1 MINMNREILNLKN
14 LSVSYGDINILKDI
28 DLSLKKGE
36 ILGIVGESGSG
47 KSTLIKSI
55 MGILDE
61 NASIDGEINF
71 EGKDLASL
79 SLKDYRKI
87 KGKEISMIF
96 QNPTEYFNPT
106 RKISKQFIE
115 TIRSHNDISKQ
126 EIQKKSINTFKFL
139 GLQDGKKIW
148 NSYPFELSGGM
159 NQRVAIAL
167 SIMLEPKIL
176 LADEP
181 TSALDVTVQAQVV
194 KELLKLRQKLN
205 TSIIL
210 VTHNI
215 GVASYMS
222 DNIGVMYGGRIIEY
236 GESEELINNPKHP
249 YTKML
254 INSVPVING
263 NIPNGIEGSLPNFQ
277 DIKEGCVFLDRCKY
291 ASRECKIKVPSA
303 KYWGKSHWS
312 SCLIENEE
320 IAL

>member
-1 MINMNREILNLKN
+1 MNREILNLKN
-14 LSVSYGDINILKDI
+14 LIVSYGDINILKDI

-79 SLKDYRKI
+79 SLKDYRII

-249 YTKML
+249 YTKIL

>member
-1 MINMNREILNLKN
+1 MNREILNLKN

-61 NASIDGEINF
+61 NASIDGEIHF

-291 ASRECKIKVPSA
+291 ASRECKIKVPSE

>member
-1 MINMNREILNLKN
+1 MNREILNLKN

-222 DNIGVMYGGRIIEY
+222 HNIGVMYGGRIIEY

-263 NIPNGIEGSLPNFQ
+263 NIPNGIEGRLPHFQ

>member
-1 MINMNREILNLKN
+1 MNREILNLKN

-87 KGKEISMIF
+87 KGNEISMIF

>member
-1 MINMNREILNLKN
+1 MNREILNLKN

-263 NIPNGIEGSLPNFQ
+263 NIPIGIEGSLPNFQ

>member
-1 MINMNREILNLKN
+1 MNREILNLKN

-222 DNIGVMYGGRIIEY
+222 HNIGVMYGGRIIEY

-249 YTKML
+249 YTKIL

>member
-1 MINMNREILNLKN
+1 
-14 LSVSYGDINILKDI
+14 
-28 DLSLKKGE
+28 
-36 ILGIVGESGSG
+36 
-47 KSTLIKSI
+47 
-55 MGILDE
+55 
-61 NASIDGEINF
+61 
-71 EGKDLASL
+71 
-79 SLKDYRKI
+79 
-87 KGKEISMIF
+87 MIF

-215 GVASYMS
+215 GVASYMPH
-222 DNIGVMYGGRIIEY
+222 NIGVMYGGRIIEY

>member
-1 MINMNREILNLKN
+1 MNREILNLKN

-115 TIRSHNDISKQ
+115 TIRSHNISKQ

-303 KYWGKSHWS
+303 KYLGKSHWS

>member
-1 MINMNREILNLKN
+1 MNREILNLKN

-79 SLKDYRKI
+79 SLNDYRKI

>member
-1 MINMNREILNLKN
+1 MNREILNLKN

-222 DNIGVMYGGRIIEY
+222 DNIVVMYGGRIIEY

>member
-1 MINMNREILNLKN
+1 MNREILNLKN

-249 YTKML
+249 YTKIL

-303 KYWGKSHWS
+303 KYWGKSYWS

>member
-1 MINMNREILNLKN
+1 MLKIDNITVQYGNNKPTIEDFNLEI
-14 LSVSYGDINILKDI
+14 SS
-28 DLSLKKGE
+28 GE
-36 ILGIVGESGSG
+36 IVAIVGESGSG
-47 KSTLIKSI
+47 KTTVIISVLGLLPGQGKVTKGDIV
-55 MGILDE
+55 
-61 NASIDGEINF
+61 F
-71 EGKDLASL
+71 EGDSL
-79 SLKDYRKI
+79 LKYTDKQWNQCRGTKM
-87 KGKEISMIF
+87 SMIF
-96 QNPTEYFNPT
+96 QDCGSMINPNRRIGSQFVEYIRVHENMPKDKAKEKVIEMLDRMRLPQAKDIM
-106 RKISKQFIE
+106 RK
-115 TIRSHNDISKQ
+115 
-126 EIQKKSINTFKFL
+126 
-139 GLQDGKKIW
+139 
-148 NSYPFELSGGM
+148 YPFQLSGGQR
-159 NQRVAIAL
+159 QRVGIA
-167 SIMLEPKIL
+167 MAMTFQPKL
-176 LADEP
+176 LIADEP

>member
-1 MINMNREILNLKN
+1 MNREILNLKN

-236 GESEELINNPKHP
+236 GECEELINNPKHP

>member
-1 MINMNREILNLKN
+1 MNREILNLKN

-236 GESEELINNPKHP
+236 GESEELISNPKHP

-291 ASRECKIKVPSA
+291 ASRECKIRVPSA

>member
-1 MINMNREILNLKN
+1 MNREILNLKN

-61 NASIDGEINF
+61 NASIDGEIHF

-115 TIRSHNDISKQ
+115 TIRSHNDISKP

>member
-1 MINMNREILNLKN
+1 MNREILNLKN

-277 DIKEGCVFLDRCKY
+277 DIKEWCVFLDRCKY

>member
-1 MINMNREILNLKN
+1 MLKIDNITVQYGNNKPTIEDFNLEI
-14 LSVSYGDINILKDI
+14 SS
-28 DLSLKKGE
+28 GE
-36 ILGIVGESGSG
+36 IVAIVGESGSG
-47 KSTLIKSI
+47 KTTVIRSVLGLLPGQGKVTKGDIV
-55 MGILDE
+55 
-61 NASIDGEINF
+61 F
-71 EGKDLASL
+71 EGDSL
-79 SLKDYRKI
+79 LKYTDKQWNQCRGTKM
-87 KGKEISMIF
+87 SMIF
-96 QNPTEYFNPT
+96 QDCGSMINPNRRIGSQFVEYIRVHENMPKDKAKEKAIEMLDRMRLPQAKDIM
-106 RKISKQFIE
+106 RK
-115 TIRSHNDISKQ
+115 
-126 EIQKKSINTFKFL
+126 
-139 GLQDGKKIW
+139 
-148 NSYPFELSGGM
+148 YPFQLSGGQR
-159 NQRVAIAL
+159 QRVGIA
-167 SIMLEPKIL
+167 MAMTFQPKL
-176 LADEP
+176 LIADEP

-215 GVASYMS
+215 GVASYMAH
-222 DNIGVMYGGRIIEY
+222 NIGVMYGGRIIEY

-277 DIKEGCVFLDRCKY
+277 EIKEGCVFLDRCKY

>member
-1 MINMNREILNLKN
+1 MNREILNLKN
-14 LSVSYGDINILKDI
+14 LSVSYGDIDILKDI

-249 YTKML
+249 YTKIL

>member
-1 MINMNREILNLKN
+1 MNREILNLKN

-159 NQRVAIAL
+159 NQRVAIVL

>member
-1 MINMNREILNLKN
+1 MNREILNLKN

-115 TIRSHNDISKQ
+115 TIRSHIKTG
-126 EIQKKSINTFKFL
+126 KT
-139 GLQDGKKIW
+139 KKI
-148 NSYPFELSGGM
+148 YQYIEIF
-159 NQRVAIAL
+159 
-167 SIMLEPKIL
+167 
-176 LADEP
+176 
-181 TSALDVTVQAQVV
+181 
-194 KELLKLRQKLN
+194 
-205 TSIIL
+205 
-210 VTHNI
+210 
-215 GVASYMS
+215 
-222 DNIGVMYGGRIIEY
+222 RI
-236 GESEELINNPKHP
+236 
-249 YTKML
+249 T
-254 INSVPVING
+254 
-263 NIPNGIEGSLPNFQ
+263 
-277 DIKEGCVFLDRCKY
+277 R
-291 ASRECKIKVPSA
+291 
-303 KYWGKSHWS
+303 W
-312 SCLIENEE
+312 
-320 IAL
+320 

>member
-1 MINMNREILNLKN
+1 MNREILNLKN

-28 DLSLKKGE
+28 DLSLQKGE

>member
-1 MINMNREILNLKN
+1 MNREILNLKN

-61 NASIDGEINF
+61 NASIDGEIHF

-291 ASRECKIKVPSA
+291 ATRECKIKVPSA

>member
-1 MINMNREILNLKN
+1 MNREILNLKN

-236 GESEELINNPKHP
+236 GESEELISNPKHP

-291 ASRECKIKVPSA
+291 ATRECKIKVPSA

>member
-1 MINMNREILNLKN
+1 MNREILNLKN

-96 QNPTEYFNPT
+96 QNPTEYFNAT

-303 KYWGKSHWS
+303 KYLGKSHWS

>member
-1 MINMNREILNLKN
+1 MNREILNLKN

-303 KYWGKSHWS
+303 KYRGKSHWS

>member
-1 MINMNREILNLKN
+1 MNREILNLKN

-28 DLSLKKGE
+28 DLSLKEGE

-71 EGKDLASL
+71 EGKDLTSL
-79 SLKDYRKI
+79 SLKDYRRI
-87 KGKEISMIF
+87 KGNEISMIF

-126 EIQKKSINTFKFL
+126 EIQKKAINTFKFL

-194 KELLKLRQKLN
+194 KELLKLRQELN

-215 GVASYMS
+215 GVASYMA

-263 NIPNGIEGSLPNFQ
+263 QIPSGIEGSSPNFQ

>member
-1 MINMNREILNLKN
+1 MNREILNLKN

-222 DNIGVMYGGRIIEY
+222 HNIGVMYGGRIIEY

-254 INSVPVING
+254 INSVPIING

>member
-1 MINMNREILNLKN
+1 MNREILNLKN

-106 RKISKQFIE
+106 RKNSKQFIE

>member
-1 MINMNREILNLKN
+1 MNREILNLKN

-181 TSALDVTVQAQVV
+181 TSALDVTTQSQII
-194 KELLKLRQKLN
+194 KEMMELRDKYN
-205 TSIIL
+205 TSIMI
-210 VTHNI
+210 VTHNLA
-215 GVASYMS
+215 VALYMA
-222 DNIGVMYGGRIIEY
+222 DKIIVMKD
-236 GESEELINNPKHP
+236 GEVVDRGNRDKILNNPKSD
-249 YTKML
+249 YTKRL
-254 INSVPVING
+254 LASVPT
-263 NIPNGIEGSLPNFQ
+263 
-277 DIKEGCVFLDRCKY
+277 
-291 ASRECKIKVPSA
+291 
-303 KYWGKSHWS
+303 WM
-312 SCLIENEE
+312 EE
-320 IAL
+320 RHA

>member
-1 MINMNREILNLKN
+1 MNREILNLKN

-222 DNIGVMYGGRIIEY
+222 DNIGVIYGGRIIEY

-249 YTKML
+249 YTKIL

-303 KYWGKSHWS
+303 KYLGKSHWS

>member
-1 MINMNREILNLKN
+1 MNREILNLKN

-61 NASIDGEINF
+61 NASIDGEIHF

-303 KYWGKSHWS
+303 KYLGKSHWS

>member
-1 MINMNREILNLKN
+1 MNREILNLKN

-28 DLSLKKGE
+28 DLSLKEGE

-71 EGKDLASL
+71 EGKDLTSL

-87 KGKEISMIF
+87 KGNEISMIF

-126 EIQKKSINTFKFL
+126 EIQKKAINTFKFL

-194 KELLKLRQKLN
+194 KELLKLRQELN

-215 GVASYMS
+215 GVASYMA

-263 NIPNGIEGSLPNFQ
+263 QIPSGIEGSSPNFQ

>member
-1 MINMNREILNLKN
+1 MNREILNLKN

-71 EGKDLASL
+71 EGKDLESL

-303 KYWGKSHWS
+303 KYLGKSHWS